1 MGRSNVPQC
10 WRGEMER
17 GQRESPREEC
27 AGERRR
33 RTRGRRRRRR
43 ERRRGRREMEEG
55 EWRRWR
61 REREEEEW
69 RRWRRERRRE
79 RRRWR
84 RGINWLTF
92 PILCSP
98 LQGKEV
104 AQLRALFSEQN
115 LRFSQ
120 LPFRRR

>member
-43 ERRRGRREMEEG
+43 ERRRGRREMDPGLMVPEG
-55 EWRRWR
+55 TRKTL
-61 REREEEEW
+61 ERIQPS
-69 RRWRRERRRE
+69 
-79 RRRWR
+79 
-84 RGINWLTF
+84 GGYF
-92 PILCSP
+92 
-98 LQGKEV
+98 
-104 AQLRALFSEQN
+104 
-115 LRFSQ
+115 
-120 LPFRRR
+120 